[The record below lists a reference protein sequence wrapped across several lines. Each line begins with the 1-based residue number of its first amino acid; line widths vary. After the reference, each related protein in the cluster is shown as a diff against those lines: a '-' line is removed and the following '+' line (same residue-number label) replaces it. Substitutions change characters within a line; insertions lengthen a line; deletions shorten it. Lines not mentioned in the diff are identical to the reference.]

1 MSQAVKLVGDVGG
14 TKVLLALA
22 DEAGGLHACRRVAS
36 ADFQNFDALLAE
48 YLRDVARPI
57 EGGCLAV
64 AGPVADDGRTAKIT
78 NLPWAIDAAALEAR
92 FGLGRL
98 ALINDFAGVALG
110 VGMLEPGQL
119 VTVRVGAPVADGLKL
134 VLGAG
139 TGMGVAALLGERV
152 LPSEGGHV
160 GFSPQDA
167 TQARIHAA
175 LLAAHGRVTVERVLS
190 GAGLAAIH
198 QILNDECIAPEEV
211 GRRALGGERAAR
223 ATVEVFF
230 ACYGAFAGDMAL
242 AFMARGGVFLAG
254 GVTQR
259 LLPLLAES
267 PFLAAFNAKAEH
279 AALVAGMPV
288 LAATDPEIGLI
299 GAARRAWRVRF

>member
-1 MSQAVKLVGDVGG
+1 MKLVGDIGG

-22 DEAGGLHACRRVAS
+22 DEAGALHAKRRLAS
-36 ADFQNFDALLAE
+36 ADFSDFDTLLAE
-48 YLRDVARPI
+48 YLREVPRAID
-57 EGGCLAV
+57 GGCLAV

-78 NLPWAIDAAALEAR
+78 NLPWTIDAAALEAR

-98 ALINDFAGVALG
+98 ALINDFVSVALG
-110 VGMLEPGQL
+110 VTTCTPNQIVVLQAGTP
-119 VTVRVGAPVADGLKL
+119 VTDGLRL

-139 TGMGVAALLGERV
+139 TGMGVAALLGDRV
-152 LPSEGGHV
+152 LPSEGGHI

-175 LLAAHGRVTVERVLS
+175 LLAVHGRVTVERVVS

-198 QILNDECIAPEEV
+198 QILNDEGITPAEV

-259 LLPLLAES
+259 LLPLLVES
-267 PFLAAFNAKAEH
+267 PFLSAFNAKAEH
-279 AALVAGMPV
+279 AALMAGMPV

-299 GAARRAWRVRF
+299 GAAHRAWRARF